1 MEPTKEVKIAL
12 IQNEIDSLKQQEYQ
26 AVIRG
31 QVASKIGNQGV
42 VEANQK
48 ALENIAKAIPVYEKM
63 KKELNG
69 SAGK

>member
-12 IQNEIDSLKQQEYQ
+12 IQNEITGLKQQEYQ

-31 QVASKIGNQGV
+31 QVAAKIGNQGV
-42 VEANQK
+42 VDANQK
-48 ALENIAKAIPVYEKM
+48 TLENIAKMIPIYEGM
-63 KKELNG
+63 IKELDG